1 MKKAQIILILIFLG
15 YYLAQTT
22 DDICATE
29 FSERKNKKCEDIHS
43 SCVLTDYLG
52 CISKKDITC
61 SEGDN
66 DRDLCIKLY
75 PNDYPKHKCVW
86 DGDTKCNRE
95 NTECNDFNLKF
106 TILMKGNRELCSQF
120 TETTPGKKCILE
132 ADGQT
137 CKSHY
142 SSCLDSNIL
151 NDQTKCESNIPEDYK
166 MKCVWDTHTSKCTQT
181 PRKCDDT
188 SFYVNEEECHNLK
201 TADDNKQKCVY
212 DNGVCYQKYIKCDY
226 IQSPGS
232 LTCGVHP
239 LELKEGT
246 YYDYDYKNKCVYKS
260 GSGRAEDPD
269 KCVPVPIYCEDYLG
283 SDESICIQ
291 HIAKDRNKR
300 CVYGQ
305 VVDNSGTPSVKC
317 YEEYKTCES
326 YTDNSIDT
334 DKSGC
339 TSIKLLE
346 KNEKCVYIEEE
357 DNCVTKSLLT
367 YQNCEDY
374 TGNSKRVCESIVLSP
389 SNRSYCILDK
399 DMKCKERPLFC
410 EEAFG
415 EDECLHI
422 AKANDTNR
430 RCAYNYS
437 DGKCFEEYIRC
448 EDWTPN
454 SNSGSSISSGSISC
468 SNIRLFNGK
477 KCKYEY
483 INNIERCYSD
493 FKICTD
499 AKTEEE
505 CKLITK
511 TGVTDPERKVCA
523 WFGTCIETFKYCSDY
538 RKICGSSD
546 ASCKNFCE
554 NIIKPYDEYG
564 ENIDIRFKCVYEDDI
579 GCQRAPVDCEDTR
592 NPILCDLYS
601 NYIKDKEERHCVY
614 YNGRCSKHSRK
625 CKDVE
630 GDHNDCKNN
639 IIDNYIINACDYDY
653 DNDKCVEND
662 DCMKKA
668 GTTTTN
674 YYEEML
680 CKKINPNCTYSS
692 GECKYTEENTC
703 EDIYFY
709 SNETENKETC
719 EKMVATDPRKKCT
732 LKKDLSGCEE
742 VYRELDFSTASN
754 SYSTP
759 PDASNQGNSSGFIKK
774 GIHLII
780 ALFCLII

>member
-1 MKKAQIILILIFLG
+1 M
-15 YYLAQTT
+15 
-22 DDICATE
+22 
-29 FSERKNKKCEDIHS
+29 
-43 SCVLTDYLG
+43 
-52 CISKKDITC
+52 
-61 SEGDN
+61 
-66 DRDLCIKLY
+66 
-75 PNDYPKHKCVW
+75 
-86 DGDTKCNRE
+86 
-95 NTECNDFNLKF
+95 
-106 TILMKGNRELCSQF
+106 
-120 TETTPGKKCILE
+120 
-132 ADGQT
+132 
-137 CKSHY
+137 
-142 SSCLDSNIL
+142 
-151 NDQTKCESNIPEDYK
+151 
-166 MKCVWDTHTSKCTQT
+166 
-181 PRKCDDT
+181 
-188 SFYVNEEECHNLK
+188 
-201 TADDNKQKCVY
+201 
-212 DNGVCYQKYIKCDY
+212 
-226 IQSPGS
+226 
-232 LTCGVHP
+232 HP

-246 YYDYDYKNKCVYKS
+246 YYDYDYKNKCIYKS
-260 GSGRAEDPD
+260 GSGTAEDPD
-269 KCVPVPIYCEDYLG
+269 KCVPDPIYCEDYHG

-291 HIAKDRNKR
+291 HIAKDTNKR

-305 VVDNSGTPSVKC
+305 VVDNSGTTVKC

-430 RCAYNYS
+430 RCAYNYT

-448 EDWTPN
+448 EDWIPN

-468 SNIRLFNGK
+468 SNISLFDGK
-477 KCKYEY
+477 KCKSEY
-483 INNIERCYSD
+483 INSIERCYSD

-505 CKLITK
+505 CKLIAK

-546 ASCKNFCE
+546 ASCEAFCE
-554 NIIKPYDEYG
+554 NIIKPYDESG

-601 NYIKDKEERHCVY
+601 NYIKDREKRHCVY
-614 YNGRCSKHSRK
+614 YNGRCHKHSRK

-630 GDHNDCKNN
+630 GDDNDCKNN

-653 DNDKCVEND
+653 DNDKCVENN
-662 DCMKKA
+662 DCMTKA
-668 GTTTTN
+668 GPPKIY

-703 EDIYFY
+703 EKIKFY
-709 SNETENKETC
+709 SNETTNKETC

-742 VYRELDFSTASN
+742 VYRELDFSSAYN

-780 ALFCLII
+780 ALFCLLI